1 MRAAIAKLTSYLA
14 TARVSK
20 HRLFVR
26 LSSSVLPDCQL
37 IAIARE
43 DDYFLGVL
51 HSKVHELWA
60 LRLGTALED
69 RPRYTPTTTFETFP
83 FPFPPG
89 KEPKDERV
97 ERIAAA
103 ARDLVSKRDAWLN
116 PQNASEAELRKRTL
130 TNLYNQRPTWLDQA
144 HRALDEAVFAA
155 YGWPAT
161 LTDDEILQRLLDLN
175 HQRASTTLSS

>member
-1 MRAAIAKLTSYLA
+1 VFPNIVCSFGFPVPFFRIVSSSQLRVRTIIFLVYSIRKFTNFGLYAWARLSKIGLA
-14 TARVSK
+14 T
-20 HRLFVR
+20 HLQQRLR
-26 LSSSVLPDCQL
+26 PSRS
-37 IAIARE
+37 
-43 DDYFLGVL
+43 
-51 HSKVHELWA
+51 HS
-60 LRLGTALED
+60 
-69 RPRYTPTTTFETFP
+69 
-83 FPFPPG
+83 PPG